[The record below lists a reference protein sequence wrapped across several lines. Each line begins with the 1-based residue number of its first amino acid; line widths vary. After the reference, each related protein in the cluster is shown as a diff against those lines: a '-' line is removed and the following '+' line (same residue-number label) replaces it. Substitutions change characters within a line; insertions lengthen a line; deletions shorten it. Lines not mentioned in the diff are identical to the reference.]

1 MCPPAS
7 QPGAAGSPG
16 FQGLGICPE
25 ITEVLS
31 RMGWEAPTAVQARA
45 IPAALQAAAEGRR
58 QDLVVLSETGSG
70 KTGAFAIPILQDLLD
85 HPAPFFC
92 LIVSPTRELALQ
104 TAEVVSQIGEDMR
117 VRLARLIGGVDSTR
131 QQLQLGKKPHVVV
144 CTPGRLLDHLTRTKG
159 FSLDQVKYLVLDEAD
174 RLLDLDFARDLDIII
189 SRCTS
194 PERRTFLFSATM
206 TPQVERLQ
214 RSCTQ
219 RPLRIEVSG
228 GGARGAGDARRE
240 GAGGSGEA
248 AVAAGDAPDAKGEAA
263 GRITSGDSRD
273 DPRGAPAG
281 DGDLSPKSSS
291 HPPLH
296 PASNPPLNPPT
307 SSSAHTAPSGTVA
320 ATLGSNL
327 TQSIVVCPVSQ
338 KQAYL
343 YYLLQENRGK
353 RTLVF
358 ADKVTTVARLT
369 FMLRTLGLETGAI
382 HGQLDQERRVAA
394 LERFR
399 SGETPV
405 LVATDVASRG
415 LDIQNV
421 EVVINYDL
429 PNVPADYVHRVGRTA
444 RAGRSGLALT
454 LVTQYDI
461 AHFYAIEELIQTRL
475 DKLAVA
481 QDRVRALAAPVDEA
495 LREAEQLMKDCGYSG
510 NRREAE
516 REKYARESLGDPNA
530 DMRRTQYK
538 GPRQHKQKR

>member
-1 MCPPAS
+1 M
-7 QPGAAGSPG
+7 GSPS
-16 FQGLGICPE
+16 FQELGICPE

-31 RMGWEAPTAVQARA
+31 RMGWDAPTPVQARA

-104 TAEVVSQIGEDMR
+104 TAEVVSKIGEDMR
-117 VRLARLIGGVDSTR
+117 LRLAQLIGGVDSTR
-131 QQLQLGKKPHVVV
+131 QQLQLAKKPHVVV

-174 RLLDLDFARDLDIII
+174 RLLDLDFARDLDIIV
-189 SRCTS
+189 SRCTN
-194 PERRTFLFSATM
+194 PDRRTFLFSATM

-219 RPLRIEVSG
+219 RPLRIELSG
-228 GGARGAGDARRE
+228 GT
-240 GAGGSGEA
+240 
-248 AVAAGDAPDAKGEAA
+248 P
-263 GRITSGDSRD
+263 T
-273 DPRGAPAG
+273 PAG
-281 DGDLSPKSSS
+281 KESSLIAVPDKQS
-291 HPPLH
+291 EVRDPSAQDASAREE
-296 PASNPPLNPPT
+296 PAQKDQPHS
-307 SSSAHTAPSGTVA
+307 SGTVA

-327 TQSIVVCPVSQ
+327 TQNIVVCPVAQ

-353 RTLVF
+353 RALVF

-369 FMLRTLGLETGAI
+369 FMLRTLGLEAGAI

-399 SGETPV
+399 KGETPV

-415 LDIQNV
+415 LDIQGV
-421 EVVINYDL
+421 EVVVNYDL
-429 PNVPADYVHRVGRTA
+429 PNVPAEYVHRVGRTA
-444 RAGRSGLALT
+444 RAGHSGLALT
-454 LVTQYDI
+454 IVTQYDI
-461 AHFYAIEELIQTRL
+461 AHFYAIEGLIKAKL
-475 DKLAVA
+475 DKLPVP
-481 QDRVRALAAPVDEA
+481 QDRVRALGPAVDEA
-495 LREAEQLMKDCGYSG
+495 LREAELLMKECGYSG

-530 DMRRTQYK
+530 DMRRAQYK
-538 GPRQHKQKR
+538 GPRQHRQKR